1 MVDRLEHYD
10 PVDTLTS
17 LTVRADNPFV
27 ERGRLSAYGLT
38 ENIAQ
43 SCAARIGYLNHLNS
57 ETVKIGVIG
66 AIRNLQIHA
75 LPTVGTRLTTRITLL
90 EEVFQMT
97 LVEADV
103 HDSDNNLVASATMK
117 IALT

>member
-43 SCAARIGYLNHLNS
+43 SCAARIGYLNHTHG
-57 ETVKIGVIG
+57 EEVRIGVIG
-66 AIRNLQIHA
+66 AIRDLQIHA
-75 LPTVGTRLTTRITLL
+75 LPPVGTKLTTSIKLL

-97 LVEADV
+97 LVGAEI
-103 HDSDNNLVASATMK
+103 HDSEGTLIASATMK
-117 IALT
+117 IALR